1 MEATIQKG
9 MNKKGTRV
17 QFEVTLIY
25 NRRLQFQVTARIG
38 DIWITSAIA
47 RFV

>member
-17 QFEVTLIY
+17 QFEFI
-25 NRRLQFQVTARIG
+25 QFQVTARIG